1 MEWQLR
7 KQIVAI
13 GKEAHARGL
22 VAASDGNISARLGRD
37 RLLITPSGLSLGRLK
52 IADMVVIDLGGRLLS
67 GHGKASSEY
76 RLHLAVYEERPDVQA
91 IVHAHPPIAN
101 GFTFAGQPLQACVVP
116 EVVATLGNIPTTEY
130 ATPSTQEGA
139 DVIRRY
145 IRDHD
150 AVMLQRHGSVTV
162 GKTIVDAYHKL
173 EKLEHTAQ
181 VLLVAHQLGRV
192 QALSAN
198 EVARLAE
205 LRELLKLGPGAD
217 VFRACGLPP
226 PDSVR

>member
-7 KQIVAI
+7 KEIVEV
-13 GKEAHARGL
+13 GREVHARGL

-37 RLLITPSGLSLGRLK
+37 RVLITPSGISLGRLRP
-52 IADMVVIDLGGRLLS
+52 ADMVVIDHSGRKLT
-67 GHGKASSEY
+67 GDNKQSSEY
-76 RLHLAVYEERPDVQA
+76 RLHLAVYAERADVSA

-101 GFTFAGQPLQACVVP
+101 GFTFAGQPLEACVVP

-139 DVIRRY
+139 DVIRPW
-145 IRDHD
+145 IREHD

-162 GKTIVDAYHKL
+162 GKTVRDAYSKL

-181 VLLVAHQLGRV
+181 VLLVARQLGHV
-192 QALSAN
+192 QPLSPD
-198 EVARLAE
+198 EVAKLAG
-205 LRELLKLGPGAD
+205 LRESLGIGPGED
-217 VFRACGLPP
+217 VYRACGMQRPCN
-226 PDSVR
+226 